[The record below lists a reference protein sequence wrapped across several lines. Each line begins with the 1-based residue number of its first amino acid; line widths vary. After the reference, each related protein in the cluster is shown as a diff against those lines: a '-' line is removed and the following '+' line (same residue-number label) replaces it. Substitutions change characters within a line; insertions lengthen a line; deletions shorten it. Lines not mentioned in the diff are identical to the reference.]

1 MDSSSRAHRERETR
15 LPYPSSAPWHH
26 LGALGYFLFWV
37 IAATGIYLFAFFD
50 TSVTGAHA
58 SLERLTGC
66 KIEPGLAD
74 APAGTRFQFERL
86 GYFCVDPDS
95 RPGAPV
101 FNRTVTLKDTW
112 AKIAGRQ
119 GEKVEK

>member
-1 MDSSSRAHRERETR
+1 VAAR
-15 LPYPSSAPWHH
+15 LARDAEVRIYDR
-26 LGALGYFLFWV
+26 LFLSPDPGEGGRDPL
-37 IAATGIYLFAFFD
+37 TDLNPD
-50 TSVTGAHA
+50 

-66 KIEPGLAD
+66 KLESSLAD
-74 APAGTRFQFERL
+74 AEPGTRVQFERL

-112 AKIAGRQ
+112 ARIAGREGQ
-119 GEKVEK
+119 PPPSGGAAASSS